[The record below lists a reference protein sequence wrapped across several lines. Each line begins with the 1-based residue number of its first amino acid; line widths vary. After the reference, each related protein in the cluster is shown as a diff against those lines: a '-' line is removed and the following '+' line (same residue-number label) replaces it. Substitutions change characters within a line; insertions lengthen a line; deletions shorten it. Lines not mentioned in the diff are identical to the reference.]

1 MERETRAS
9 EAPPLL
15 FLRIVV
21 KGIVQGVGFRPFVY
35 LAANRNHIKGT
46 VSNNT
51 SGVEIMACG
60 LKEDLH
66 AFTREIRESAPP
78 QAIIEEMVVEES
90 EPFDAD
96 VFKIVPSEAEGEK
109 EVLISPDL
117 AVCKECVEELFDPGD
132 RRYRYPFIN
141 CTNCGPRFTI
151 IRDTP
156 YDRANTSMAKFKMCE
171 ECQREYDDPTNRRFH
186 AQPNACPRCGPRL
199 WMCDCNGAEVEGDP
213 IATAASLLREGKIL
227 AIKGLGGFHLACDA
241 TSDFA
246 VRELRKRKKRY
257 GKPFAVMVRG
267 IEEANSLCVV
277 GGPERE
283 ILQSP
288 RAPIV
293 LIEQRKGSKLS
304 KNVAGRLKEQGIFL
318 PYTPLHHLLMR
329 EVDFPLVMTSGN
341 VSSEPIAID
350 NDEALSRLSGIADF
364 FLMHDRDILV
374 RFDDS
379 VVTTFEEE
387 AYPVRR
393 ARGYAP
399 YPISLASPSKVE
411 VLALGG
417 ELKNTFCLLRG
428 EHAFLSQHIG
438 DMESTEEV
446 KHFNEA
452 LTTIK
457 RLFSL
462 EPALV
467 ACDLHPDYMTTAM
480 AEEMDLPIV
489 RVQHHHA
496 HIASCMADNLFQGR
510 AIGVAWDGTGYGEDH
525 TVWGGEFLLSDGADL
540 QRLAHLFLYPMPG
553 GEAAIE
559 KPYRMAIGIL
569 SRVFE
574 SEDRAFD
581 FMRRVRRM
589 DEAEAEAISYQ
600 LSSGF
605 NTPMTSSA
613 GRLFDAVSAML
624 GIRCEAEYEGQA
636 AAELEAVA
644 EEVSDCYETPLISE
658 GEMFVLDTRE
668 TFRGVA
674 LDIERGIDAA
684 TIAGK
689 FHATMADFVVKACV
703 LLSERTG
710 ISDVALS
717 GGVFQNKLLLRRALD
732 GMRENGL
739 EPMVH
744 RRVPTGDGGISL
756 GQAVIA
762 AQRFEKGL
770 VGTMEGYGD
779 VSCDTS

>member
-1 MERETRAS
+1 MERETRAP
-9 EAPPLL
+9 EAPPLV
-15 FLRIVV
+15 FLRIEV

-35 LAANRNHIKGT
+35 LAANRNNVKGT

-51 SGVEIMACG
+51 SGVVIMACG
-60 LKEDLH
+60 LKEDLDT
-66 AFTREIRESAPP
+66 FTREIKESAPP
-78 QAIIEEMVVEES
+78 QAIIEKMVTQEC

-96 VFKIVPSEAEGEK
+96 VFKIVPSEAKGEK

-117 AVCKECVEELFDPGD
+117 AVCRECVEELFDPGD

-156 YDRANTSMAKFKMCE
+156 YDRASTSMAKFKMCE
-171 ECQREYDDPTNRRFH
+171 ECQAEYDDPTNRRFH

-199 WMCDCNGAEVEGDP
+199 WMCNRNGVEIEGDP
-213 IATAASLLREGKIL
+213 IEIAANLLKEGKIL

-241 TSDFA
+241 TSDLA
-246 VRELRKRKKRY
+246 VGKLRNRKKRY
-257 GKPFAVMVRG
+257 GKPLAVMVKDIR
-267 IEEANSLCVV
+267 EANSICMV

-283 ILQSP
+283 TLQSP

-304 KNVAGRLKEQGIFL
+304 RNVAGRLKEQGIFL

-329 EVDFPLVMTSGN
+329 EVCLPLVMTSGN

-379 VVTTFEEE
+379 VVTTFEGEV
-387 AYPVRR
+387 YPVRR

-417 ELKNTFCLLRG
+417 ELKNTLCLLRG

-438 DMESTEEV
+438 DMESTDEV
-446 KHFNEA
+446 EHFNEA
-452 LTTIK
+452 LATIK

-462 EPALV
+462 EPTLV
-467 ACDLHPDYMTTAM
+467 ACDLHPDYMTTSM
-480 AEEMDLPIV
+480 AEEMCLPIV

-496 HIASCMADNLFQGR
+496 HVASCMADNRFQGR
-510 AIGVAWDGTGYGEDH
+510 VIGVAWDGTGYGEDH
-525 TVWGGEFLLSDGADL
+525 TVWGGEFLLSDSADF
-540 QRLAHLFLYPMPG
+540 QRVAHLFTYPMPG

-574 SEDRAFD
+574 SEGRAFD
-581 FMRRVRRM
+581 FIRRVRKI
-589 DEAEAEAISYQ
+589 DEAEAEAISWQ

-613 GRLFDAVSAML
+613 GRLFDAVSEML

-644 EEVSDCYETPLISE
+644 EDVSDFYETPLISE
-658 GEMFVLDTRE
+658 GEMLVLDTRE
-668 TFRGVA
+668 AFQGIAR
-674 LDIERGIDAA
+674 DIEKSVDA
-684 TIAGK
+684 TTVAGK
-689 FHATMADFVVKACV
+689 FHATMAEFIVKTCV
-703 LLSERTG
+703 LLSEQTG

-717 GGVFQNKLLLRRALD
+717 GGVFQNKLLLRKVLE
-732 GMRENGL
+732 GMREKGL
-739 EPMVH
+739 TPMIH

-762 AQRFEKGL
+762 AQRFEKGR
-770 VGTMEGYGD
+770 VGTIEGE
-779 VSCDTS
+779 